1 MNKLNNC
8 YKASV
13 CDLEDQFIC
22 DVDVETSANFITLI
36 FPEGIEKGSWEEGLN
51 ITFFDD
57 LKGLVTHKCRLE
69 RYTRREKRMAAN
81 CILGREQD
89 RKSVV

>member
-36 FPEGIEKGSWEEGLN
+36 FPEGIEKGY
-51 ITFFDD
+51 F
-57 LKGLVTHKCRLE
+57 
-69 RYTRREKRMAAN
+69 
-81 CILGREQD
+81 
-89 RKSVV
+89 